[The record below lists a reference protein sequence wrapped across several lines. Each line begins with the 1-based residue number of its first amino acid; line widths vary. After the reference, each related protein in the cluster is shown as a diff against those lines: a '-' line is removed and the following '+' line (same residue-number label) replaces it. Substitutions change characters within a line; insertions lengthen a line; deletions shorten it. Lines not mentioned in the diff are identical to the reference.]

1 MHPPG
6 GEVRSRVYIIAPIP
20 PLTYAIA
27 AASIYVLVVYA
38 LRHLISRIAEDEPIF
53 DGREERL

>member
-1 MHPPG
+1 
-6 GEVRSRVYIIAPIP
+6 VRSRVYIIAPIP

-27 AASIYVLVVYA
+27 AAPIYVLVVYA
-38 LRHLISRIAEDEPIF
+38 LRHLISRIAEDYEPIF